1 MLRGVVRLT
10 HWILRAWLAEW
21 QSDLSSD
28 NFAMAATNDIPS
40 EFVADS
46 VDKIREGLNA
56 VDSMYRRISREPNG
70 VSLSEVCFAARLF
83 IGNQWMQPNYAA
95 NQLYKLLSSLGRDTT
110 GMAGF

>member
-1 MLRGVVRLT
+1 MT
-10 HWILRAWLAEW
+10 ATT
-21 QSDLSSD
+21 D
-28 NFAMAATNDIPS
+28 NSESTANAA
-40 EFVADS
+40 
-46 VDKIREGLNA
+46 NA
-56 VDSMYRRISREPNG
+56 VDQIRVGQNAIDSLLVSISSHYEKSAPVVSDWADEMYRRISREPNG

>member
-1 MLRGVVRLT
+1 MT
-10 HWILRAWLAEW
+10 ATA
-21 QSDLSSD
+21 D
-28 NFAMAATNDIPS
+28 NSESTANAAN
-40 EFVADS
+40 A
-46 VDKIREGLNA
+46 VDQIRVGLNA
-56 VDSMYRRISREPNG
+56 IDSLLVSISSHYEKSAPVVSDWADEMYRRISREPNG